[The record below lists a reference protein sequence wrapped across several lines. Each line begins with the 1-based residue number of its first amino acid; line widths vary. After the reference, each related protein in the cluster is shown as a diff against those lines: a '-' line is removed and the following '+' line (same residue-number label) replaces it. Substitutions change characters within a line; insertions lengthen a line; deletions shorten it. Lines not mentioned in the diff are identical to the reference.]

1 MGKNKIVKYGSR
13 RKVWN
18 KTAKQTRGGI
28 KRKDLYKDKY
38 GRLKT
43 KKSKKSQKRKSLK
56 RKKSSKRKKLF

>member
-43 KKSKKSQKRKSLK
+43 KKSKKSPKRKII
-56 RKKSSKRKKLF
+56 KKKKIFKKKKLF

>member
-1 MGKNKIVKYGSR
+1 MGGKNKIVKYGSR

-43 KKSKKSQKRKSLK
+43 KKSKNH
-56 RKKSSKRKKLF
+56 KKENH